1 MIPPADPVLD
11 GPSRQDLRA
20 TRAEIDL
27 DALQQN
33 VAVLASILTPGTEFM
48 AVVKANAY
56 GHGAAMVAQAALAS
70 GAIRLAVATVD
81 EGRQLRQRG
90 IQAPI
95 LVLSPIATAEAA
107 SAIGLGLDL
116 TIATEE
122 LLAAV
127 ASASRDAAVPVAVHV
142 KLDSGMHRYGAEPAL
157 SLALAQRV
165 ASVPSLRL
173 AGFMTHFAASDET
186 DERFTLEQASLFDHC
201 IAELAALGIR
211 PERRHMA
218 NSAAALRSRRYDA
231 DLVRFGIAMYGLRP
245 SDAIAL
251 PSGVR
256 PVLTVRSAIGRIH
269 RLEPPS
275 TVGYGRTY
283 TPAKD
288 EFVGLVPMGYAD
300 GYRRSLSNKAW
311 MMVGG
316 RPAPVTGRVSM
327 DQTVIRL
334 PADVDVKPG
343 DDVVVLGGAE
353 GGPSVDEI
361 ADQLGTIN
369 YEIVTGLAA
378 RVPRH
383 YLRDGRVVAI
393 ESQLPS

>member
-1 MIPPADPVLD
+1 
-11 GPSRQDLRA
+11 
-20 TRAEIDL
+20 
-27 DALQQN
+27 
-33 VAVLASILTPGTEFM
+33 
-48 AVVKANAY
+48 
-56 GHGAAMVAQAALAS
+56 
-70 GAIRLAVATVD
+70 VATVG

-95 LVLSPIATAEAA
+95 LVLSPIATAEA
-107 SAIGLGLDL
+107 STAIDLGLEL

-127 ASASRDAAVPVAVHV
+127 AGASRTAAAPIGVHV

-157 SLALAQRV
+157 ALTLAKRV
-165 ASVPSLRL
+165 ASTPSLRL
-173 AGFMTHFAASDET
+173 AGFMTHFAAADET
-186 DERFTLEQASLFDHC
+186 DDRFTIEQASLYDHC
-201 IAELAALGIR
+201 VAELAALGIR

-218 NSAAALRSRRYDA
+218 NSAAALRDRRYDA

-245 SDAIAL
+245 SSAIAL

-275 TVGYGRTY
+275 TIGYGRTY

-288 EFVGLVPMGYAD
+288 EQVGLVPIGYAD
-300 GYRRSLSNKAW
+300 GYRRSLSNKSW
-311 MMVGG
+311 MTIGG
-316 RPAPVTGRVSM
+316 RPAPIIGRISM

-334 PADVDVKPG
+334 PADLVVNSG
-343 DDVVVLGGAE
+343 DDVLVFGGTA

-361 ADQLGTIN
+361 ASQLGTIN
-369 YEIVTGLAA
+369 YEVVTGLAA

-383 YLRDGRVVAI
+383 YLRDGRVVAV
-393 ESQLPS
+393 ESQLPA